1 MTESPSIVH
10 TKHDCTKSEVRES
23 RENDLPFELAFPS
36 GKKNVTG
43 FRPDSRKVLR
53 DNVSGTEYFQQFV

>member
-1 MTESPSIVH
+1 MH

-23 RENDLPFELAFPS
+23 RENDLPYELASPS

-43 FRPDSRKVLR
+43 FRPDSLAK
-53 DNVSGTEYFQQFV
+53 F